1 MWVPDQNLLDVGYSG
16 EERADQTLK
25 SLEDFVPEQWGL
37 PPYPLSDDTFW
48 PSAGL
53 IVTPLITAIG
63 FISELFGICPP
74 AGFQFNTQND
84 GYCSNVHPQ
93 MRDFGYN

>member
-37 PPYPLSDDTFW
+37 PPYPLSDDTF
-48 PSAGL
+48 
-53 IVTPLITAIG
+53 
-63 FISELFGICPP
+63 
-74 AGFQFNTQND
+74 
-84 GYCSNVHPQ
+84 
-93 MRDFGYN
+93 